1 MPHILIVDDH
11 KEARDN
17 LRALFKTQQPYWEL
31 SEAESGK
38 QALEMFRKA
47 QFEVVILDIVMEEM
61 SGIEAAYETQKIAP
75 DTKIVIISSRYTAR
89 DASVVARLLGVNAFV
104 DKAQAAETL
113 IPEIKRL
120 LAV

>member
-1 MPHILIVDDH
+1 M
-11 KEARDN
+11 
-17 LRALFKTQQPYWEL
+17 FKTQQPYWEL